1 MLAASHA
8 LACLAILSVGVI
20 YGTDIFSATV
30 LRPAMAALTD
40 RELTQAAGRIH
51 QYGDQRLPLPGA
63 AGTVAAAAAAICAGV
78 AGHAAA
84 AALAGAALVALLGW
98 LGLYLRIAAPINH
111 RMTKAA
117 HDQQPPRHPHDA
129 ETLGLNH
136 HNPRVATGQRDG
148 TAHRDP
154 RQLIKLPRPSASPAS
169 PASPT

>member
-8 LACLAILSVGVI
+8 LAFLAVLLVGLI
-20 YGTDIFSATV
+20 YGTDIFSAVV

-51 QYGDQRLPLPGA
+51 EYGDQRLPIPGA
-63 AGTVAAAAAAICAGV
+63 AGTVAAAAAAICAGF

-98 LGLYLRIAAPINH
+98 LGLYLRIAAPINR

-117 HDQQPPRHPHDA
+117 RDH
-129 ETLGLNH
+129 ETPTDIRAMQKRWNSIITTRAALQGSAIALLI
-136 HNPRVATGQRDG
+136 AT
-148 TAHRDP
+148 
-154 RQLIKLPRPSASPAS
+154 LISS
-169 PASPT
+169 